1 MAAMRVQNIL
11 RAQGR
16 ALNLPL
22 GAPCLE
28 ISLPGV
34 TSSSCAAPLSWQGGS
49 KRRPPPRHCQAL
61 LDSRKRGF
69 YSLVRWANACLL
81 RAGALLATGGAL
93 LSALPLGPRSS

>member
-49 KRRPPPRHCQAL
+49 KRWPPPRHCQAL
-61 LDSRKRGF
+61 FDSRKRGF
-69 YSLVRWANACLL
+69 YSLPGGQMRQMPASFEQERFW
-81 RAGALLATGGAL
+81 LLA
-93 LSALPLGPRSS
+93 GPF